1 MDSPVEVKIGGNS
14 YRVTGSASEVELQ
27 RLAGIVDQRLRALTG
42 SARNPS
48 PQAMVLVA
56 MTLAH
61 ELEEER
67 AARRRVEQRSK
78 DMLSSLL
85 ERVDAALDADSA
97 GAEAEADA
105 EEFEASP
112 EP

>member
-1 MDSPVEVKIGGNS
+1 MESPVEVKIGGLS

-27 RLAGIVDQRLRALTG
+27 RLAGIVDQRLRTMCG
-42 SARNPS
+42 SSRNPS
-48 PQAMVLVA
+48 AQAMVLVA

-67 AARRRVEQRSK
+67 AARRGVEQRSK
-78 DMLSSLL
+78 EMLSSLL

-97 GAEAEADA
+97 GAESDA

-112 EP
+112 ET

>member
-27 RLAGIVDQRLRALTG
+27 RLAGIVDQRLRALSG
-42 SARNPS
+42 SSRNPS

-67 AARRRVEQRSK
+67 GARRRLEQRSK
-78 DMLSSLL
+78 EMLSSLL

-97 GAEAEADA
+97 GAEAEA

>member
-27 RLAGIVDQRLRALTG
+27 RLAGLVDQRLRALSG
-42 SARNPS
+42 SSRNPS

-67 AARRRVEQRSK
+67 AARRHLEQRSK
-78 DMLSSLL
+78 EMLSSLL

-97 GAEAEADA
+97 GAEPDA

>member
-27 RLAGIVDQRLRALTG
+27 RLASLVDQRLRALSG
-42 SARNPS
+42 SSRNPS

-67 AARRRVEQRSK
+67 SARRRLEQRSK
-78 DMLSSLL
+78 EMLSSLL
-85 ERVDAALDADSA
+85 ERVDAALEADSA
-97 GAEAEADA
+97 GSEPDPQ
-105 EEFEASP
+105 EFEASP